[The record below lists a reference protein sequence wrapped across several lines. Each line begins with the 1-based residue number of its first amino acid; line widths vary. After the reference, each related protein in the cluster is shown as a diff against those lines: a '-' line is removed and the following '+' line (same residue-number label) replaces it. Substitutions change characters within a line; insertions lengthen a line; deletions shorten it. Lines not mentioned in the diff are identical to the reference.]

1 MISFPFLFLM
11 QSTCTLSFGP
21 TADSNVGNYGVQL
34 LMEDFPWKNITMT
47 GVNGTQ
53 TTQTPND
60 ALSKVPIQFVLIG
73 TSPYFNRWS

>member
-21 TADSNVGNYGVQL
+21 TADSNVGSYGVQL
-34 LMEDFPWKNITMT
+34 LMEDFPMKNITMT
-47 GVNGTQ
+47 GVNGTK

-73 TSPYFNRWS
+73 TSPYFNRWR